1 MSGELSGPRKYGY
14 RSHGYTSH
22 SNSSHGYTSH
32 SNSSHGYSEPPR
44 PSRAALGAA
53 EGVSEVI
60 KVVEG
65 EGGLEALGLEDDKEE
80 YLYTA
85 FYKSE
90 QLSARVALSVCL
102 SVC

>member
-1 MSGELSGPRKYGY
+1 ME
-14 RSHGYTSH
+14 
-22 SNSSHGYTSH
+22 SSLGLAGVCGGLVLEKALEYVCV
-32 SNSSHGYSEPPR
+32 P
-44 PSRAALGAA
+44 RAALGAA

-65 EGGLEALGLEDDKEE
+65 EGALEALGMEDDKEE

-90 QLSARVALSVCL
+90 S
-102 SVC
+102 

>member
-1 MSGELSGPRKYGY
+1 MCVY
-14 RSHGYTSH
+14 
-22 SNSSHGYTSH
+22 
-32 SNSSHGYSEPPR
+32 
-44 PSRAALGAA
+44 RAALGAA

-65 EGGLEALGLEDDKEE
+65 EGALDALGIEDDKEE

-90 QLSARVALSVCL
+90 LCVHDLVWHIRGWLWWRVVMFVLHQS
-102 SVC
+102 

>member
-1 MSGELSGPRKYGY
+1 MCAVGG
-14 RSHGYTSH
+14 
-22 SNSSHGYTSH
+22 
-32 SNSSHGYSEPPR
+32 
-44 PSRAALGAA
+44 RAALGAA

-65 EGGLEALGLEDDKEE
+65 EGELEALGMEDDKDG

-90 QLSARVALSVCL
+90 PLADISVNHVCL
-102 SVC
+102 L